1 MAALPALL
9 VNVTTAVM
17 VDVLPIAVLGKENVA
32 GLTVNCD
39 EAGGAAAPIE
49 PGMALELDG
58 DDVDDEEVAL
68 DATDGRGRLLHPA
81 VSATDASIT
90 ATETQW
96 LRQWSIRDSHLRAP
110 CFLAKASNPAWTGAR
125 RSVNL

>member
-17 VDVLPIAVLGKENVA
+17 VDVLPIAVLGNENVA

-39 EAGGAAAPIE
+39 EADGAAAP
-49 PGMALELDG
+49 PGMELET
-58 DDVDDEEVAL
+58 DVDDEEVAL

-81 VSATDASIT
+81 VSAIDASIT

-96 LRQWSIRDSHLRAP
+96 LRQWSIRDSHLKAP
-110 CFLAKASNPAWTGAR
+110 RFLAKASNPAWTGAR